1 MSKRR
6 VVVTG
11 MGVITPLGLTVDDF
25 WEGLITGKSGI
36 GPITQF
42 DTTDFPVKV
51 AAEIH
56 DFNPLDYMDIKTVDR
71 TGRFTQFAI
80 AAAKMAAEQ
89 SGLDF
94 ETVDHER
101 IGVSLT
107 NVMDIKGI
115 VQEQEV
121 LKSRGPKRINP
132 LFVPKT
138 GPHMPSIKVG
148 MLFKARGPNTSS
160 NSACASGA
168 DAVATGYD
176 LIKLGY
182 ADVMIAG
189 GTDSAVAELPIAS
202 MAVLGALSREADPA
216 KASRPFDL
224 NRKGFVYGEGAGIL
238 VLESLEHA
246 LNRGAVILGE
256 LAGISRTFDAYNETS
271 PDPRMQAVAMM
282 NALNVADAKPEDV
295 DYINAH
301 GTSTKL
307 NDRSET
313 EAIKTVFGKRAYEIP
328 VSSIKSM
335 IGHILT
341 AAGAIEAIVSVLAI
355 NKGIIPPTT
364 NYETPDPDCDLDYV
378 PNVARS
384 ASIDCSLSN
393 SFGLGGQNCCLVLKR
408 YKQ

>member
-1 MSKRR
+1 
-6 VVVTG
+6 VTG
-11 MGVITPLGLTVDDF
+11 LGVITPLGLTVDDF
-25 WEGLITGKSGI
+25 WKGLVAGKSGI

-42 DTTDFPVKV
+42 DASDFPVKI

-56 DFNPLDYMDIKTVDR
+56 DFNPIDYMDVKTIDR

-80 AAAKMAAEQ
+80 AAAKEAVEQ

-94 ETVDHER
+94 ETEAPER

-115 VQEQEV
+115 VREQEV
-121 LKSRGPKRINP
+121 LKSHGPKRISP

-176 LIKLGY
+176 MIRLGY
-182 ADVMIAG
+182 ADVMLSG

-202 MAVLGALSREADPA
+202 MALLGALTRESNPA

-224 NRKGFVYGEGAGIL
+224 NRNGFVYGEGAGIL
-238 VLESLEHA
+238 VLESLDHA
-246 LNRGAVILGE
+246 LNRGATILGE
-256 LAGISRTFDAYNETS
+256 LAGISRTFDAFNETS
-271 PDPRMQAVAMM
+271 PDPGMEAVAMT
-282 NALNVADAKPEDV
+282 NALNEAEAKPEDV

-313 EAIKTVFGKRAYEIP
+313 EAIKRVFGKRAYEIP
-328 VSSIKSM
+328 VSSTKSM

-341 AAGAIEAIVSVLAI
+341 AAGAIEAIVSVLTI
-355 NKGIIPPTT
+355 NKGMIPPTI
-364 NYETPDPDCDLDYV
+364 NYEIPDPDCDLDYV

-384 ASIDCSLSN
+384 VDVDCCLSN
-393 SFGLGGQNCCLVLKR
+393 SFGLGGQNCCLVFKR
-408 YKQ
+408 FKE